1 MYELPI
7 TVEVAGKSYKIR
19 NGADYRT
26 IIGVISLCED
36 PELTKEERTVS
47 ALIVFY
53 EDINEL
59 EDIFEV
65 FGENTKDAMDAM
77 LKFISY
83 DYDDDLASSAK
94 VKLIDWVQDE
104 NLIIAGINSVAKT
117 EVRALEYLHWWTFLS
132 YYMSIGESALST
144 VVSIRNKIAKGK
156 KLEKYEKEFRRENP
170 AYFRWKN
177 QEIEERNFIESIW
190 NKDK

>member
-53 EDINEL
+53 EDINEF

-65 FGENTKDAMDAM
+65 FGENAKDAMEAM

-83 DYDDDLASSAK
+83 NYDDDLSSSAK

-104 NLIIAGINSVAKT
+104 NLIIAGVNSVAKT

-156 KLEKYEKEFRRENP
+156 KLEKYEQEFRRENP
-170 AYFRWKN
+170 SYFRWKN
-177 QEIEERNFIESIW
+177 QEIEERNFIKSIW
-190 NKDK
+190 NKGK

>member
-53 EDINEL
+53 EDINEF

-170 AYFRWKN
+170 SYFRWKN

>member
-104 NLIIAGINSVAKT
+104 NLIIAGINSVART

-170 AYFRWKN
+170 SYFRWKN